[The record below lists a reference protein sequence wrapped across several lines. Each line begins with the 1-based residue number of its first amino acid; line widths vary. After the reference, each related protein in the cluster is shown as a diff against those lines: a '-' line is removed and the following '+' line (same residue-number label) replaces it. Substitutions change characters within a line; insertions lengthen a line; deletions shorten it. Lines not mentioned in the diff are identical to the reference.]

1 MDFTSVKMDLAN
13 GVIQNSTQQ
22 ADTLTGYANQMMIDL
37 SDPNVLVTTYS
48 DLAILVFVIG
58 FVFLISGFA
67 IGSIR
72 NYYYGKLAKEQGL
85 E

>member
-1 MDFTSVKMDLAN
+1 MEFTSLKLELAN
-13 GVIQNSTQQ
+13 GIAQNNSQ
-22 ADTLTGYANQMMIDL
+22 ADTLTNYANQMMIDL

-48 DLAILVFVIG
+48 DLGLMVFIIG
-58 FVFLISGFA
+58 FTFLIAGFA